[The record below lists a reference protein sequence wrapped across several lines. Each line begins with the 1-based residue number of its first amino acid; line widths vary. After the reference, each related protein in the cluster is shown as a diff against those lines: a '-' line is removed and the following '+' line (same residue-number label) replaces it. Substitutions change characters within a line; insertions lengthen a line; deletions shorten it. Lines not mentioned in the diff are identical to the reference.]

1 MKHPGW
7 FSVILSLAII
17 AGMVAF
23 LYIIG
28 GFLYENVKI
37 HYEGYDNLSLGI
49 AGWGLVA
56 LTIVVSVILSVL
68 KDGKSA
74 EE

>member
-28 GFLYENVKI
+28 EPAN
-37 HYEGYDNLSLGI
+37 
-49 AGWGLVA
+49 
-56 LTIVVSVILSVL
+56 
-68 KDGKSA
+68 
-74 EE
+74 